1 MSVIARETGKLVGG
15 ELGAA
20 VYFRIGQLEHSRRTV
35 FGEDFYL
42 PLQSSLAYWFF
53 LSMPLS
59 ASFSLSSQ
67 RLLTQLI
74 AHI

>member
-1 MSVIARETGKLVGG
+1 MSVIARETGKLVSG

-53 LSMPLS
+53 LSMP
-59 ASFSLSSQ
+59 
-67 RLLTQLI
+67 
-74 AHI
+74 

>member
-35 FGEDFYL
+35 FGEGFYL
-42 PLQSSLAYWFF
+42 SLQSVL
-53 LSMPLS
+53 LPLS
-59 ASFSLSSQ
+59 YQIHDVSPHAA
-67 RLLTQLI
+67 LTPSRVF
-74 AHI
+74 